1 LIKKYNYC
9 AQKVLKNVTKSSGGK
24 TMSAFLMKAK
34 LMDCCFLKAA
44 WYMLLF
50 SNEQNK
56 YWNGP
61 MVLSLPLLQTSP
73 FFKVE

>member
-1 LIKKYNYC
+1 
-9 AQKVLKNVTKSSGGK
+9 
-24 TMSAFLMKAK
+24 MSAFLMKAK